1 MIKDFLISSI
11 PDPISLVFPNT
22 YGLNLGLYRKF
33 PTKLKKFLKP
43 KCKKSIETFKFTPVI
58 DQKASLQHSN
68 LM

>member
-22 YGLNLGLYRKF
+22 YGLILGLYRKF
-33 PTKLKKFLKP
+33 LTKLKKFLKP
-43 KCKKSIETFKFTPVI
+43 KYKKFIKVFKFI
-58 DQKASLQHSN
+58 LMRDQKASLLHYN

>member
-11 PDPISLVFPNT
+11 LDPISLLFPNT

-33 PTKLKKFLKP
+33 LTKSQKFLKP
-43 KCKKSIETFKFTPVI
+43 KYKKSIETFKFIPVI
-58 DQKASLQHSN
+58 DQKASLQHYN